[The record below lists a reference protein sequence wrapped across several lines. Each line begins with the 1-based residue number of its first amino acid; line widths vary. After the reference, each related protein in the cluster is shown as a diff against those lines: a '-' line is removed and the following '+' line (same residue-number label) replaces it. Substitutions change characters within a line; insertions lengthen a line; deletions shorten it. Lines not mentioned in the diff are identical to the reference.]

1 MALHLY
7 LPELPTASK
16 GPCAEEVCKGLAVHL
31 HRSGILDA
39 NAVAR
44 ALGTKFDKRD
54 VSDQPRVPRGQPRGG
69 QWTSDRNLEPAEGRV
84 VPVQEVVPWDTP
96 MLEPWV
102 RPLVR
107 PVPVPPTWDSPP
119 LELPNQQQ
127 RDWIGI
133 PTNPYP
139 DRPECAEEWAD
150 AYKFC
155 SKLLLSGQL
164 GKGAYRGSGQ
174 ELGPMHEGP
183 SL

>member
-1 MALHLY
+1 
-7 LPELPTASK
+7 S
-16 GPCAEEVCKGLAVHL
+16 VHL

-54 VSDQPRVPRGQPRGG
+54 VSDQPRVPGGQPRGG
-69 QWTSDRNLEPAEGRV
+69 QWTSDGNADPAEGRI
-84 VPVQEVVPWDTP
+84 VPVQEVLPWDTP

-107 PVPVPPTWDSPP
+107 PVPAPPTWDSPP
-119 LELPNQQQ
+119 IELPNQQQ

-139 DRPECAEEWAD
+139 DRPECAREWAD

-155 SKLLLSGQL
+155 SKLLLSNPM
-164 GKGAYRGSGQ
+164 GKGDYSRMGQ
-174 ELGPMHEGP
+174 ELGQCMRGQVSKSCGGNDYNPP
-183 SL
+183 DADRA